1 MKKIGLKRIGL
12 KRIGYDICEYILA
25 CCLIINCR
33 AIWLTIP
40 GSGDKINS
48 IVNLMIVFAVCGCV
62 LLKGKYKIKN
72 IKCGIKISIALLL
85 YLLFFILVNGYN
97 RKIFLVWMIICIC
110 LNIYIFVCN
119 DKENYPSIFEKYI
132 NIMVVIGII
141 SIVIWLMGSV
151 FHVISPN
158 MAISTTWTSTGKPI
172 TVPGY
177 WGIQFERQISDIFSF
192 LGVSVRNSSFFAEA
206 PMASFNFSIAL
217 LLELLVIER
226 KKHKYK
232 IITLILA
239 ILTTFAST
247 GYLIVIGIL
256 GYGYF
261 KYKPKKMGM
270 KIIKIFIIPIVVG
283 VVGTFIIILVL
294 QKLGTSSGNIRVEDF
309 VIGYNIWR
317 KYAIWGCGYENNDLI
332 KTYFSIS
339 RTNMGFSNSLTQ
351 ILAQCGLYIF
361 VLYIYCF
368 MKGIIQEIKNKNVN
382 MVVFIIVFFAL
393 FAFTLVS
400 YQYVVVVILLFML
413 SQKDYIKIK

>member
-48 IVNLMIVFAVCGCV
+48 IVNLMIVFAVCGCM
-62 LLKGKYKIKN
+62 LFKGKYKIKN

-283 VVGTFIIILVL
+283 VFGIFIIILVL

-351 ILAQCGLYIF
+351 ILVQCGLYIF
-361 VLYIYCF
+361 VLYIY
-368 MKGIIQEIKNKNVN
+368 
-382 MVVFIIVFFAL
+382 
-393 FAFTLVS
+393 
-400 YQYVVVVILLFML
+400 
-413 SQKDYIKIK
+413 

>member
-62 LLKGKYKIKN
+62 LFKGKYKIKN

-232 IITLILA
+232 L
-239 ILTTFAST
+239 
-247 GYLIVIGIL
+247 YL
-256 GYGYF
+256 
-261 KYKPKKMGM
+261 M
-270 KIIKIFIIPIVVG
+270 
-283 VVGTFIIILVL
+283 
-294 QKLGTSSGNIRVEDF
+294 
-309 VIGYNIWR
+309 
-317 KYAIWGCGYENNDLI
+317 
-332 KTYFSIS
+332 
-339 RTNMGFSNSLTQ
+339 
-351 ILAQCGLYIF
+351 
-361 VLYIYCF
+361 
-368 MKGIIQEIKNKNVN
+368 
-382 MVVFIIVFFAL
+382 
-393 FAFTLVS
+393 
-400 YQYVVVVILLFML
+400 
-413 SQKDYIKIK
+413 

>member
-1 MKKIGLKRIGL
+1 
-12 KRIGYDICEYILA
+12 
-25 CCLIINCR
+25 
-33 AIWLTIP
+33 
-40 GSGDKINS
+40 
-48 IVNLMIVFAVCGCV
+48 
-62 LLKGKYKIKN
+62 
-72 IKCGIKISIALLL
+72 
-85 YLLFFILVNGYN
+85 
-97 RKIFLVWMIICIC
+97 
-110 LNIYIFVCN
+110 
-119 DKENYPSIFEKYI
+119 ENYPSIFEKYI

-283 VVGTFIIILVL
+283 VFGIFIIILVL

-351 ILAQCGLYIF
+351 ILVQC
-361 VLYIYCF
+361 
-368 MKGIIQEIKNKNVN
+368 
-382 MVVFIIVFFAL
+382 
-393 FAFTLVS
+393 
-400 YQYVVVVILLFML
+400 
-413 SQKDYIKIK
+413 